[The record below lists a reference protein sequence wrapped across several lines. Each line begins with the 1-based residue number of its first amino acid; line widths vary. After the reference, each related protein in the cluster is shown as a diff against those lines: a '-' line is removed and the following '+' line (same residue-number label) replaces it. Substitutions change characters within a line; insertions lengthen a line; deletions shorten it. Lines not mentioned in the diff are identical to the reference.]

1 MDVSEIAEGIWSSIK
16 GMPNSF
22 YYGVRRT
29 YISTGSLGYDR
40 KLRNE
45 KENERFYKVIRALA
59 KNEEPIR
66 RLITIVITEFY
77 NKLDSQGK
85 EVVLNQIGYDAG
97 RLAGRVGAQ
106 ILTSQVI
113 SAAIIKYARGSY
125 AWKALYRFGASFTV
139 SAGMWQ
145 GLIEEAALAS
155 RRMKHHYP
163 YIYWKVQREGLDMI
177 YFVVE
182 EQLKPYLEFI
192 TNHPEVCKRI
202 NNEICKLAR

>member
-1 MDVSEIAEGIWSSIK
+1 MDVSKIAEGIWNSIK
-16 GMPNSF
+16 GLPNSF

-29 YISTGSLGYDR
+29 YISMGSLGYDR

-45 KENERFYKVIRALA
+45 KENERFYKVIRSLA

-66 RLITIVITEFY
+66 RLIIIVITEFY
-77 NKLDSQGK
+77 NKLNAQGK

-97 RLAGRVGAQ
+97 RLAGRVGGQ
-106 ILTSQVI
+106 ILAYQII
-113 SAAIIKYARGSY
+113 SATIIKYARGSY
-125 AWKALYRFGASFTV
+125 AWKTLYGLGASFTF

-155 RRMKHHYP
+155 RRMRSHYP
-163 YIYWKVQREGLDMI
+163 YIYWKVQREGLDMV

-182 EQLKPYLEFI
+182 DQLKPYLEFI